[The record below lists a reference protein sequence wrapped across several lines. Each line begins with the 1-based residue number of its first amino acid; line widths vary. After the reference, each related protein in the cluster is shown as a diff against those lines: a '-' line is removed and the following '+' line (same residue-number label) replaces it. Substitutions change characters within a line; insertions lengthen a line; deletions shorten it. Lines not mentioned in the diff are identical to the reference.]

1 MPDYGN
7 LLVNVVEEANN
18 RPVENVTVSISET
31 GEPSQVIEEL
41 VTNSSGQ
48 TESVTLE
55 TPPLEYSMEPG
66 QNQPYSEY
74 NVQVDVPGYEPITVS
89 GAQIL
94 AGQQAVQNLRLRR
107 QSMVGEEEFEVFA
120 IGPHTLYGEYPPKIF
135 EDEIKDLKASG
146 EVVLSR
152 VVVPEYVVVHDGA
165 VGDSTAQDYYI
176 LYRDYIKNVASCE
189 IYSTWPREALKANIY
204 AIMSFTLNRVYTEWY
219 RNKGYQ
225 FTITS
230 STAYDQKWI
239 RSKTTYDS
247 INQIVDEVFNSYVS
261 RPDVTQP
268 ILTQYCDGKQVSC
281 PGHMTQWG
289 SKSLGDEG
297 RTALEILRYYYGNDV
312 YINTAELISGVPSS
326 YPGTELTIGSSGQK
340 VRQMQEQLNRIAKD
354 YPALPTIAVDGIYGS
369 NTANAVRKFQ
379 EIFRLPV
386 TGTVGFATWYKIS
399 QIYVGVSKIA
409 ELT

>member
-7 LLVNVVEEANN
+7 LLVNVVEESNN
-18 RPVENVTVSISET
+18 RPMENVVVSISGT
-31 GEPSQVIEEL
+31 GEPSDVIEEL

-48 TESVTLE
+48 TQSVELE
-55 TPPLEYSMEPG
+55 TPPLEYSLEPG

-74 NVQVDVPGYEPITVS
+74 NVQVNVPGFEPVTVS
-89 GAQIL
+89 GAQL
-94 AGQQAVQNLRLRR
+94 LSGQQAVQNIRLRR
-107 QSMVGEEEFEVFA
+107 QTETEEYEVFA
-120 IGPHTLYGEYPPKIF
+120 IGPHTLYGEYPPKIP

-146 EVVLSR
+146 EVVLSQ

-165 VGDSTAQDYYI
+165 VGDYTAEDYYI

-189 IYSTWPREALKANIY
+189 VYSTWPEETLKANII

-219 RNKGYQ
+219 RNKGFQ

-230 STAYDQKWI
+230 STAYDQKWMP
-239 RSKTTYDS
+239 SKTTYDS
-247 INQIVDEVFNSYVS
+247 INQIVDEIFNSYVS

-268 ILTQYCDGKQVSC
+268 ILTQYCDGKRATC

-289 SKSLGDEG
+289 SKSLGDDG
-297 RTALEILRYYYGNDV
+297 LSALEILRYYYGNDI
-312 YINTAELISGVPSS
+312 YINTAQMISGVPSS
-326 YPGTELTIGSSGQK
+326 FPGTELTIGSSGPK
-340 VRQMQEQLNRIAKD
+340 VRQMQEQLNRIAQD
-354 YPALPTIAVDGIYGS
+354 YPALPTIAVDGIYGE
-369 NTANAVRKFQ
+369 NTAQAVRKFQ

-386 TGTVGFATWYKIS
+386 TGIVGFATWYKIS